1 MGDQDEGAP
10 RVGTHLASMM
20 TLSEVGID
28 FERANAAR
36 IYDYFLGGAHNFA
49 SDRAQAAK
57 IVAANP
63 DMPRVCRLNR
73 DFLGRVVRWC
83 LEQGVDQFLDLGSGI
98 PTAGNVHEIAQN
110 TNADARVVYVDNEP
124 VAVAHADLILEDN
137 PNAVAIEA
145 DLQDHATVLGHE
157 KTRAVLDFSRPIGL
171 LAVAVLHFLPDGV
184 DPYEV
189 LAAYR
194 QALPAG
200 SYFALS
206 HLTRDVGSD
215 QVDQIIRLYAKS
227 QNPITA
233 RGKDDIAAMFAG
245 FDLVDPGIVFTP
257 LWHPESP
264 EDVGEH
270 PDRSGAFVGV
280 GRKP

>member
-1 MGDQDEGAP
+1 VERPGWAP
-10 RVGTHLASMM
+10 KDVDIEKAS
-20 TLSEVGID
+20 
-28 FERANAAR
+28 AAR
-36 IYDYFLGGAHNFA
+36 LYDYFLGGSYNFEV
-49 SDRAQAAK
+49 DRALGRQIEQAAPG
-57 IVAANP
+57 VPEFAF
-63 DMPRVCRLNR
+63 LNR
-73 DFLGRVVRWC
+73 AYLRRAVRYM
-83 LEQGVDQFLDLGSGI
+83 LAQGIDQFLDLGSGI
-98 PTAGNVHEIAQN
+98 PTAGNVHEITQN
-110 TNADARVVYVDNEP
+110 TNPDARVVYVDNEP

-145 DLQDHATVLGHE
+145 ELQDHATVLGHE

-184 DPYEV
+184 DPNEV

-194 QALPAG
+194 RVLPAG

-215 QVDQIIRLYAKS
+215 QVDQIIRLYAQS
-227 QNPITA
+227 QNPITPRSKA
-233 RGKDDIAAMFAG
+233 DIAGLFAG
-245 FDLVDPGIVFTP
+245 FDLVEPGIVFTP

-270 PDRSGAFVGV
+270 PDRSGAFVGM